1 MRICDMTV
9 PELNRYREMFNF
21 LDDELVYFNMKSRNK
36 SNIQIAIQLNVSE
49 VQVSR
54 IANKV
59 RDKMARIGEFPD
71 KLQIV

>member
-9 PELNRYREMFNF
+9 PELNRYREMCNF
-21 LDDELVYFNMKSRNK
+21 LDDELIYFNMKSRNK

-59 RDKMARIGEFPD
+59 RDKMTRIGEFPD

>member
-9 PELNRYREMFNF
+9 PELNRYREMCNF
-21 LDDELVYFNMKSRNK
+21 LDDELIYFDMKARNK
-36 SNIQIAIQLNVSE
+36 SNAMIAIRLNVSE

-59 RDKMARIGEFPD
+59 RNKMLRIGKFPD
-71 KLQIV
+71 KLQIS